1 MFHLRPGVELVDQA
15 LAAARALL
23 NGNENAALFVL
34 APIPATASNADRDQC
49 LKKRRLLVDKVMQ
62 HLGFNSIQAF

>member
-1 MFHLRPGVELVDQA
+1 MDQA